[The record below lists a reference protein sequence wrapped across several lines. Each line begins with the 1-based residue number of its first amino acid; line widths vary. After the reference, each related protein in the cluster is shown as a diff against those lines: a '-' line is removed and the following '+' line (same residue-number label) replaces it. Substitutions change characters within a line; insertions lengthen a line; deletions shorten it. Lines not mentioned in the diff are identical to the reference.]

1 MQTDS
6 SVVRSVRLASALAL
20 ALAASV
26 ATAAEGTASVP
37 AVVVTA
43 TRVPMP
49 LEEVLAPVIVID
61 RATIERS
68 AANDAADLLRFHA
81 GVEVA
86 RTGGPGQPTSV
97 FIRGA
102 DSNHTLVLI
111 DGVRINPGTIGL
123 PALQNV
129 TPDMVERIEV
139 VKGPRSALWGSDAIG
154 GVVNIVTR
162 RGSRDGWVV
171 EAGYGDYDTRKAS
184 VNGGF
189 GMGER
194 ASLDFGVAW
203 LDSDGFPTR
212 TGDDTDRGYDNLN
225 ANLQWRAAIGAGE
238 VSLQHWRAEGT
249 SEYSDF
255 FLTPVDQDFETSAT
269 SAALR
274 LPVGRTGGARVAVA
288 RVTDRID
295 QNQSGDFLR
304 TDRDSLD
311 VQFDWQATAVHALG
325 VGAMH
330 YAEDASSESYG
341 SGFDAQTES
350 TSAFVQDRLD
360 IGPHG
365 ALLAL
370 GYTDHETAGSALT
383 WNAEYGYTFNA
394 GRTRAFALAGSGFRA
409 PDATDR
415 YGYGGN
421 PLLEPER
428 SRNYEAGVRHALT
441 ERQTVELSAFQNDV
455 EDLIEFVVTDFDT
468 FQGEN
473 RNLAQARTRGIEA
486 AWRYAGEA
494 WQAHV
499 EAIQQD
505 PRNREDDSVLL
516 RRAKQSVTAG
526 VTRAFGPVQLG
537 LDVLVAGERK
547 DFGATAPVTLDG
559 YVLANLSAQWQATPS
574 LALVARVENLLDEDY
589 ELASTYNTPDR
600 GVYVTVRYAPAKAGA
615 PARAASLTQIAK

>member
-225 ANLQWRAAIGAGE
+225 ANVQWRAAIGAGE
-238 VSLQHWRAEGT
+238 VSLRHVRVFGFLPDAGRPGLRDLGDVRGVAAAGRAHRRGT
-249 SEYSDF
+249 C
-255 FLTPVDQDFETSAT
+255 
-269 SAALR
+269 R
-274 LPVGRTGGARVAVA
+274 RRAR
-288 RVTDRID
+288 D
-295 QNQSGDFLR
+295 
-304 TDRDSLD
+304 
-311 VQFDWQATAVHALG
+311 
-325 VGAMH
+325 
-330 YAEDASSESYG
+330 
-341 SGFDAQTES
+341 
-350 TSAFVQDRLD
+350 
-360 IGPHG
+360 GPH
-365 ALLAL
+365 
-370 GYTDHETAGSALT
+370 
-383 WNAEYGYTFNA
+383 
-394 GRTRAFALAGSGFRA
+394 R
-409 PDATDR
+409 P
-415 YGYGGN
+415 
-421 PLLEPER
+421 EP
-428 SRNYEAGVRHALT
+428 VRRFPPH
-441 ERQTVELSAFQNDV
+441 
-455 EDLIEFVVTDFDT
+455 
-468 FQGEN
+468 
-473 RNLAQARTRGIEA
+473 
-486 AWRYAGEA
+486 
-494 WQAHV
+494 
-499 EAIQQD
+499 
-505 PRNREDDSVLL
+505 
-516 RRAKQSVTAG
+516 
-526 VTRAFGPVQLG
+526 GP
-537 LDVLVAGERK
+537 
-547 DFGATAPVTLDG
+547 
-559 YVLANLSAQWQATPS
+559 
-574 LALVARVENLLDEDY
+574 
-589 ELASTYNTPDR
+589 
-600 GVYVTVRYAPAKAGA
+600 
-615 PARAASLTQIAK
+615 